1 MSVCLRNAHSLINK
15 LSNFQSFIY
24 SHSLNIV
31 AITESWLSDYILNNE
46 ILPSGYSIYRHNR
59 PLRGGGVMLA
69 VNNTLPS
76 KILPSPYNLE
86 LVAVKIYSKYSFIL
100 CLIYNPPNSDLSYFF
115 NLLDYLNNLLALNN
129 KIILLGDFN
138 LPDIN
143 CMGITNWTIRIFIS
157 FL

>member
-1 MSVCLRNAHSLINK
+1 
-15 LSNFQSFIY
+15 
-24 SHSLNIV
+24 
-31 AITESWLSDYILNNE
+31 
-46 ILPSGYSIYRHNR
+46 
-59 PLRGGGVMLA
+59 MLA

-76 KILPSPYNLE
+76 KILPSPYYNLE
-86 LVAVKIYSKYSFIL
+86 LIAAKIYSKYSFIL

-143 CMGITNWTIRIFIS
+143 WESLTGKFIS
-157 FL
+157 SNLFMILFSNLTYRNLLTSLPIYMETSLT